1 MLEKLS
7 YCYEVFVG
15 LFSISYILFYC
26 LLAAFSYY
34 AIRKYLNNKNF
45 IPSNVIIKS
54 NHIPGVSV
62 IAPAFNEGATVVYNV
77 KSLLSLTYPKFEIIL
92 VNDGSTD
99 DTLQKV
105 IDEFELIKVDF
116 YYQDKI
122 PTNPVRGHYK
132 STNPLYSKLLVVDKE
147 NRKSKADAVN
157 VGINSTKYPLFLCTD
172 VDCILKNDTIIK
184 LAKPFIE
191 NKKRVI
197 ATGAGIRISNSCEV
211 KDGFLVKI
219 HFPKGWYPRFQELE
233 YVRAFLFG
241 RMAWSQ
247 INGLL
252 LVSGGLGMFDKE
264 IAIAAGGYWHKSLG
278 EDMELVTRMRKYMY
292 DQKLPFSI
300 QYIPESLCWTE
311 VPATKE
317 VLIRQRVRWSRGLI
331 QTLNLHKN
339 IFFNPKYERMGFLIF
354 PYFFAFEFLIPILEL
369 IGVLVLIISFFTL
382 DLDYVY
388 FLYLTLTIYLFYLII
403 TFISILLDDIIY
415 KNYANTKEIIILV
428 LMAIIEPFFY
438 HPVNVYASLKGYYHF
453 FRQKEQSWGNMQR
466 QGFNT
471 TPKQNQITEYK
482 I

>member
-7 YCYEVFVG
+7 NCYELFVG

-26 LLAAFSYY
+26 LLAIFSYY
-34 AIRKYLNNKNF
+34 AIKKYLNNKHF
-45 IPSNVIIKS
+45 IPNNVIIKS

-77 KSLLSLTYPKFEIIL
+77 KSLLSLTYPKFEIVL

-99 DTLQKV
+99 DTLQKL

-116 YYQDKI
+116 YYQEKI
-122 PTNPVRGHYK
+122 STNPVRGHYK

-147 NRKSKADAVN
+147 NRKSKADAAN

-184 LAKPFIE
+184 LAKPFME
-191 NKKRVI
+191 SKKRVI

-211 KDGFLVKI
+211 KEGFLVKI

-264 IAIAAGGYWHKSLG
+264 IAVAAGGYWHKSLG

-292 DQKLPFSI
+292 DHKLPFSI

-311 VPATKE
+311 VPATRE

-354 PYFFAFEFLIPILEL
+354 PYFFVFEFMIPILEL

-382 DLDYVY
+382 DLNYVY
-388 FLYLTLTIYLFYLII
+388 FLYLTLTVYLFYLII
-403 TFISILLDDIIY
+403 TFISILLDDVIY
-415 KNYANTKEIIILV
+415 KNYANTKEIITLV
-428 LMAIIEPFFY
+428 LMAIIEPICY

-471 TPKQNQITEYK
+471 QKK
-482 I
+482 